1 MRDDRRHSRHSGA
14 LLGPVSALLL
24 ASCLCAAPAGA
35 EIYTWTDV
43 QGRVHMTDDP
53 GQVPLEQRAQSQREA
68 TEPRGTGRWNSLPAS
83 AAGIHQ
89 SPTPRRDSGRPGRY
103 VLRVD
108 RAGSEMRVFASLNG
122 GRGIPFIVDTGAM
135 LNTIPREAVQELG
148 IRIGED
154 SPVTAVTGIG
164 GKTMLV
170 PVVTIRTVDLGGA
183 IVENV
188 EMAVLDTMSSGL
200 LGMPFFNN
208 FKVQTDPSRGTL
220 TIEELDLNAIEGIYG
235 GHDEKTWRRKFG
247 WVRYQRNRLKTY
259 RHELPDE
266 YITVHERLERSE
278 IYWEQQL
285 ELLEMKASRA
295 GVPRAWR
302 E

>member
-1 MRDDRRHSRHSGA
+1 
-14 LLGPVSALLL
+14 
-24 ASCLCAAPAGA
+24 
-35 EIYTWTDV
+35 
-43 QGRVHMTDDP
+43 
-53 GQVPLEQRAQSQREA
+53 
-68 TEPRGTGRWNSLPAS
+68 
-83 AAGIHQ
+83 
-89 SPTPRRDSGRPGRY
+89 
-103 VLRVD
+103 
-108 RAGSEMRVFASLNG
+108 MRVFASLNG